1 MICYFINKG
10 EKNEYKIKI
19 YKNNSDI
26 RFEFF
31 GISINFIMIVK
42 LEFILNYFEYNFIL
56 DNINLQFFS
65 ENEPKEK
72 NEKTTN
78 KKREKLIKEIFFKIM
93 QKKFKIYLDINS
105 FYSSIVIPEVYCKIY
120 SWM

>member
-42 LEFILNYFEYNFIL
+42 LEFILNIIL
-56 DNINLQFFS
+56 FCIILIF
-65 ENEPKEK
+65 
-72 NEKTTN
+72 KT
-78 KKREKLIKEIFFKIM
+78 
-93 QKKFKIYLDINS
+93 YLDINS

>member
-1 MICYFINKG
+1 VICYFINKG

-42 LEFILNYFEYNFIL
+42 LEFILNIIL
-56 DNINLQFFS
+56 FWIQFFP

-78 KKREKLIKEIFFKIM
+78 KKREKLSKEIFFKIM
-93 QKKFKIYLDINS
+93 QRKFKTYLDINS

>member
-78 KKREKLIKEIFFKIM
+78 KKRG
-93 QKKFKIYLDINS
+93 N
-105 FYSSIVIPEVYCKIY
+105 
-120 SWM
+120 